1 MHWETKKMCVTHLIT
16 LFTLLLWSGT
26 QLAISLRSAC
36 NKVAWNP
43 FLAQLLVIQSPSNQV
58 PLLKNNYRPAR
69 GKSGKYIKFIFVC
82 LYVCFSCFHFFIEVY
97 LIYSV
102 VLLSGLQQSE
112 SVTCIFSDYFL
123 LQVITRYWIQF
134 SGLCGRPCCLC
145 MLCIVQ

>member
-26 QLAISLRSAC
+26 QMAISLRSAC

-69 GKSGKYIKFIFVC
+69 GKSGKYIKFIFAW
-82 LYVCFSCFHFFIEVY
+82 LFVCFSFFTFWLKYTWFTVSCYFRVYSKVIQLHVFFQIIFYYRSLQDIEY
-97 LIYSV
+97 NSLCSV
-102 VLLSGLQQSE
+102 VDL
-112 SVTCIFSDYFL
+112 VVYVFY
-123 LQVITRYWIQF
+123 V
-134 SGLCGRPCCLC
+134 
-145 MLCIVQ
+145 